1 MGAYLKDL
9 TITHEYLKAL
19 SRKSKNGPAA
29 ETRNNHKKLVIAFKT
44 GIDEAVD
51 MGCWALD
58 MLKEL
63 NTLTDERTGNARVCP
78 GEVQPYLNKALAK
91 ARADEAE
98 RSRSAPQVLQAT
110 EA

>member
-19 SRKSKNGPAA
+19 FRQSKNGPAA
-29 ETRNNHKKLVIAFKT
+29 ETRTNRQKLVTAFKT
-44 GIDEAVD
+44 GIDEATT

-63 NTLTDERTGNARVCP
+63 DTLTDERTGNSRVCP

-91 ARADEAE
+91 ARADEAA
-98 RSRSAPQVLQAT
+98 RSRSTPQMLQVT